1 VSILTATAG
10 AFELISPKMD
20 NRRLPGSSA
29 MSCSSAERRHYAL
42 LVVLAVLAVA
52 VVDAA
57 AFIEERGES
66 LIKPP
71 QMANL
76 LNGPILIDGLLSPTS
91 RLSSFEF
98 FYSKDN
104 VMYI

>member
-1 VSILTATAG
+1 
-10 AFELISPKMD
+10 MD

-29 MSCSSAERRHYAL
+29 MSCSSAERRHYVG

-71 QMANL
+71 KMANL
-76 LNGPILIDGLLSPTS
+76 IFLNGPILIDRLLSPTS
-91 RLSSFEF
+91 RLYPRLEF

-104 VMYI
+104 VMYTF